1 MTEQKPA
8 PTPTN
13 PAVHVPLVSQADEMT
28 VCDDCSACRAEG
40 DLNYIMDYHER
51 VEPGGMVPSGECPD
65 CGALCYPEDAKKTA
79 REIVTV
85 VRTGTEAAYVHGDSK
100 AAVEA
105 ALERIPHKA
114 RSEGNAIRS
123 GGWLVKLVVPPGED
137 LLQQLA
143 SPVDGGGRSR

>member
-1 MTEQKPA
+1 MTDQRLA
-8 PTPTN
+8 PTPSN
-13 PAVHVPLVSQADEMT
+13 PAVPLVSQADEMT
-28 VCDDCSACRAEG
+28 VCDNCSACRPEG
-40 DLNYIMDYHER
+40 DLNFIDDYHQR

-65 CGALCYPEDAKKTA
+65 CGALCYPEDATKKQP
-79 REIVTV
+79 EIVTV
-85 VRTGTEAAYVHGDSK
+85 VRTGAEAAYVHGDSK

-114 RSEGNAIRS
+114 RSEGNSIRS

-143 SPVDGGGRSR
+143 APVDRGGRSR